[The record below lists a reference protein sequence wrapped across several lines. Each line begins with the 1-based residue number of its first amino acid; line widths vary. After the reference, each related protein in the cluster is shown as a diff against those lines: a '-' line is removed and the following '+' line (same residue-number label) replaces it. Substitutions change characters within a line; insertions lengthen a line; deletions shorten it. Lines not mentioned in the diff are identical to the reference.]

1 MLEPYGSVAVCAM
14 FGRYGIYK
22 GGVMIGIIKSNELY
36 FKSDLSTY
44 EYFQSCGSESFVYQS
59 KGKLVTL
66 SYRKVLPEIMEDQE

>member
-1 MLEPYGSVAVCAM
+1 MLEPYGSVVVRVM
-14 FGRYGIYK
+14 FGGYGIYK

-44 EYFQSCGSESFVYQS
+44 EYFQSFGSESFVYQS

-66 SYRKVLPEIMEDQE
+66 SYWKVLPEII